1 MILDLLALAAQLSGG
16 RNLYQHFYLL
26 ICSCC
31 FVASDDPAG
40 QREAQF
46 RRRQDHCVGSPDR
59 AGNHYFP
66 KLTFSPFLQLLTSC
80 GYWETFTSEQSW
92 TRVGQW
98 LYEVEKS
105 SPHFVFLNFVFFVFC
120 ILYLYRWKQRWLWD
134 AWCRRTDSWPLTWM
148 ATHVKSGFFSMLF

>member
-46 RRRQDHCVGSPDR
+46 RRRPDHCMGSPSR

-66 KLTFSPFLQLLTSC
+66 KLSFHHFRLQLLTSC
-80 GYWETFTSEQSW
+80 GYWETFTSEDSW

-120 ILYLYRWKQRWLWD
+120 FLYFVYEVEKLNAGAGESRD
-134 AWCRRTDSWPLTWM
+134 GSGTPGTEGRTIG
-148 ATHVKSGFFSMLF
+148 H